1 MGKTRWEYCRWGCK
15 SVHVPWPTA
24 NITYLGPPW
33 SQQSV
38 WISPYSTWSDMGA
51 LEGGRETMYV
61 VASLTAHTALYTYTI
76 WEVLRYTCIW
86 QYKRYSQSYKE
97 SKTLIFLPAS
107 QPASPKVTLCF
118 LCLFI
123 CILVC
128 ASAILTCPIITLH
141 TLLPCDVTLVNL
153 TAALCTSTTT
163 SCLAQLQV
171 RDINAQKQ
179 RQHRPNDARLT
190 KSGNPKSKQLL
201 IMSTQPQSH

>member
-1 MGKTRWEYCRWGCK
+1 MYPDPQPTSHTLGLPDLNSRFE
-15 SVHVPWPTA
+15 SHPTA
-24 NITYLGPPW
+24 LGP
-33 SQQSV
+33 
-38 WISPYSTWSDMGA
+38 TWGH
-51 LEGGRETMYV
+51 LREGEKRCMLWHR
-61 VASLTAHTALYTYTI
+61 SLHILHCTHILS
-76 WEVLRYTCIW
+76 E
-86 QYKRYSQSYKE
+86 RYSDIHVYGSIRGTVKAT
-97 SKTLIFLPAS
+97 KRVKLLIFLPAS

-128 ASAILTCPIITLH
+128 ASAILTCPIITLR
-141 TLLPCDVTLVNL
+141 TSLPCDVTLVNL

-179 RQHRPNDARLT
+179 RQQRPNDARPT

-201 IMSTQPQSH
+201 VMSTQPQSH